1 MGYVR
6 IRRFIYKLLSLM
18 SFLKQLS
25 PKSPKDD
32 VLSGLTVALALVP
45 EAVAFALVAQ
55 VDPLLGLYAA
65 FIIGLITSV
74 FGGRPGM
81 ISGATGAIAVVLV
94 SLVAQHGVEYLF
106 AAVILMGIIQV
117 VFGALQLGK
126 FIRLVPYPVFLGF
139 VNGLALVI
147 FLAQLKQFQVIG
159 EDGTSDWIQGTPLT
173 IMIVLVVA
181 TMAIIHFLPKLTKAV
196 PSTLVAIIVLS
207 LLVVLFNIETRTVG
221 DIASVAGGLPTFHI
235 PTVPFTWETFMI
247 VLPYAVI
254 MALVGLIESLLTL
267 NLVDALTETRGQSN
281 RESMAQG
288 LANFVT
294 GLFGGMGGC
303 AMVGQSIININSGGS
318 GRLSGITAAL
328 ALLAIILLGSPLIEQ
343 IPVAVLIGVMFM
355 VVIGTFKWSSLR
367 LFGRVPHIEL
377 IITAI
382 VMITTVLAD
391 LAVAVILG
399 VILSALVFAWDH
411 AKKVRVQ
418 KFTNDGG
425 NTVYELIGPIF
436 FASVHNFQELFQP
449 KEDAEDVIIDF
460 KRSRVADHSALEAID
475 QLAERYER
483 EGKRLH
489 LVHLSPECRL
499 LLNKAGDLV
508 EVNVLEDPVYSI
520 AAGLTAAEIDAYE
533 ARSKKAGVA
542 H

>member
-1 MGYVR
+1 MQESTT
-6 IRRFIYKLLSLM
+6 FIISQRSRM

-25 PKSPKDD
+25 PISPKDD

-55 VDPLLGLYAA
+55 VHPLLGLYAA

-81 ISGATGAIAVVLV
+81 ISGATGAIAIVLV
-94 SLVAQHGVEYLF
+94 SLVAEHGVEYLF
-106 AAVILMGIIQV
+106 AAVILMGTLQII
-117 VFGALQLGK
+117 FGVLQLGK

-147 FLAQLKQFQVIG
+147 FLAQLKQLQIVG
-159 EDGTSDWIQGTPLT
+159 EDGVSTWIQGAPLY
-173 IMIVLVVA
+173 IMIALIAA
-181 TMAIIHFLPKLTKAV
+181 TMLIIQFLPRFTKAV
-196 PSTLVAIIVLS
+196 PSTLVAIILLS
-207 LLVVLFNIETRTVG
+207 LLVALFNVDTRTVG
-221 DIASVAGGLPTFHI
+221 DIASVAGDLPTFHI
-235 PTVPFTWETFMI
+235 PTVPFTWETFFI
-247 VLPYAVI
+247 ILPYAVV

-267 NLVDALTETRGQSN
+267 NLVDALTETRGQAN
-281 RESMAQG
+281 RESVAQG
-288 LANFVT
+288 FANFVT

-328 ALLAIILLGSPLIEQ
+328 ALLAIILLGAPLIEQ
-343 IPVAVLIGVMFM
+343 IPIAVLIGVMFM

-377 IITAI
+377 LITAV
-382 VMITTVLAD
+382 VMATTVLAD
-391 LAVAVILG
+391 LAMAVILG

-411 AKKVRVQ
+411 AKKIRVQ
-418 KFTNDGG
+418 KYVNDGG

-436 FASVHNFQELFQP
+436 FASIHNFQELFQP
-449 KEDAEDVIIDF
+449 REDAEDVIIDF
-460 KRSRVADHSALEAID
+460 QRSRVADHSALEAID
-475 QLAERYER
+475 QLAESYER
-483 EGKRLH
+483 AGKRLH

-499 LLNKAGDLV
+499 LLKKAGDLV
-508 EVNVLEDPVYSI
+508 EVNVLEDPVYSV
-520 AAGLTAAEIDAYE
+520 AAGLTAAEVDAYE
-533 ARSKKAGVA
+533 ARSKKTGAA

>member
-1 MGYVR
+1 MQESTA
-6 IRRFIYKLLSLM
+6 FIISHRYRM

-55 VDPLLGLYAA
+55 VHPLLGLYAA
-65 FIIGLITSV
+65 FIIGIITSV

-81 ISGATGAIAVVLV
+81 ISGATGAIAIVLV
-94 SLVAQHGVEYLF
+94 SLVAEHGVEYLF
-106 AAVILMGIIQV
+106 AAVILMGTLQII
-117 VFGALQLGK
+117 FGALKLGK

-147 FLAQLKQFQVIG
+147 FLAQLKQLQIVG
-159 EDGTSDWIQGTPLT
+159 EDGTREWIQGLPLF
-173 IMIVLVVA
+173 IMIGLILA
-181 TMAIIHFLPKLTKAV
+181 TMAIIQFLPKLTKAV
-196 PSTLVAIIVLS
+196 PSTLVAIILLS
-207 LLVVLFNIETRTVG
+207 LIVALLNVDTRTVG
-221 DIASVAGGLPTFHI
+221 DIASVAGDLPTFHI
-235 PTVPFTWETFMI
+235 PTVPLTWETFFI
-247 VLPYAVI
+247 ILPYAVV

-267 NLVDALTETRGQSN
+267 NLVDALTETRGQAN

-303 AMVGQSIININSGGS
+303 AMVGQSIININSGGF

-328 ALLAIILLGSPLIEQ
+328 ALLAIILLGAPLIEQ
-343 IPVAVLIGVMFM
+343 IPIAVLIGVMFM

-377 IITAI
+377 IITAV
-382 VMITTVLAD
+382 VMLTTVLAD

-411 AKKVRVQ
+411 AKKIRVQ
-418 KFTNDGG
+418 KYVNEGG

-436 FASVHNFQELFQP
+436 FASIHNFQALFQP
-449 KEDAEDVIIDF
+449 REDAEDVIIDF

-483 EGKRLH
+483 AGKRLH

-499 LLNKAGDLV
+499 LLKKAGDLV
-508 EVNVLEDPVYSI
+508 EVNVLEDPVYSV
-520 AAGLTAAEIDAYE
+520 AAGLTASEIDAYA
-533 ARSKKAGVA
+533 ARSKKVGGAA

>member
-1 MGYVR
+1 
-6 IRRFIYKLLSLM
+6 M
-18 SFLKQLS
+18 SFIKQLS
-25 PKSPKDD
+25 PVSPKDD
-32 VLSGLTVALALVP
+32 FLSGLTVALALVP

-55 VDPLLGLYAA
+55 VHPLLGLYAA

-81 ISGATGAIAVVLV
+81 ISGATGAIAIVLV
-94 SLVAQHGVEYLF
+94 SLVAEHGVEYLF
-106 AAVILMGIIQV
+106 SAVILMGILQIT
-117 VFGALQLGK
+117 FGALQLGK

-147 FLAQLKQFQVIG
+147 FLAQLKQLQVVG
-159 EDGTSDWIQGTPLT
+159 EDGSSAWIQGTPLF
-173 IMIVLVVA
+173 IMIALITA
-181 TMAIIHFLPKLTKAV
+181 TMLIIQFLPKLTKAV
-196 PSTLVAIIVLS
+196 PSTLVAIILLS
-207 LLVVLFNIETRTVG
+207 LLVALFNVDTRTVG
-221 DIASVAGGLPTFHI
+221 DIASVAGDLPSFHI
-235 PTVPFTWETFMI
+235 PMVPLTWETFFI
-247 VLPYAVI
+247 ILPYAVV

-267 NLVDALTETRGQSN
+267 NLVDALTETRGQAN

-288 LANFVT
+288 LANFIT

-328 ALLAIILLGSPLIEQ
+328 ALLAIILLGAPLIEQ
-343 IPVAVLIGVMFM
+343 IPIAVLIGVMFM

-377 IITAI
+377 LITAV
-382 VMITTVLAD
+382 VMITTVMAD

-411 AKKVRVQ
+411 AKKIRVR
-418 KFTNDGG
+418 KFVNEGG

-449 KEDAEDVIIDF
+449 REDAEDVIIDF
-460 KRSRVADHSALEAID
+460 QRSRVADHSALEAID

-483 EGKRLH
+483 AGKRLH

-499 LLNKAGDLV
+499 LLKKAGDLV
-508 EVNVLEDPVYSI
+508 EVNVLEDPVYSV
-520 AAGLTAAEIDAYE
+520 AAGLTATEIDAYA
-533 ARSKKAGVA
+533 ARSKKIGASS

>member
-1 MGYVR
+1 MQESTT
-6 IRRFIYKLLSLM
+6 FIISQRSRM

-55 VDPLLGLYAA
+55 VHPLLGLYAA

-81 ISGATGAIAVVLV
+81 ISGATGAIAIVLV
-94 SLVAQHGVEYLF
+94 SLVAEHGVEYLF
-106 AAVILMGIIQV
+106 AAVILMGTLQII
-117 VFGALQLGK
+117 FGILQLGK

-147 FLAQLKQFQVIG
+147 FLAQLKQLQVVG
-159 EDGTSDWIQGTPLT
+159 EDGVSTWIQGTPLY
-173 IMIVLVVA
+173 IMIALIA
-181 TMAIIHFLPKLTKAV
+181 TTMLIIQFLPKLTKAV
-196 PSTLVAIIVLS
+196 PSTLVAIILLS
-207 LLVVLFNIETRTVG
+207 LLVALFNVDTRTVG
-221 DIASVAGGLPTFHI
+221 DIASVAGDLPTFHI
-235 PTVPFTWETFMI
+235 PTVPLTWETFFI
-247 VLPYAVI
+247 ILPYAVV

-267 NLVDALTETRGQSN
+267 NLVDALTETRGQAN
-281 RESMAQG
+281 RESVAQG
-288 LANFVT
+288 FANFVT

-328 ALLAIILLGSPLIEQ
+328 ALLAIILLGAPLIEQ
-343 IPVAVLIGVMFM
+343 IPIAVLIGVMFM

-377 IITAI
+377 IITAV
-382 VMITTVLAD
+382 VMATTVLAD

-411 AKKVRVQ
+411 AKKIRVQ
-418 KFTNDGG
+418 KFVNDGG

-436 FASVHNFQELFQP
+436 FASIHNFQELFQP
-449 KEDAEDVIIDF
+449 NEDAEDVIIDF
-460 KRSRVADHSALEAID
+460 KRSRFADHSALEAID

-483 EGKRLH
+483 AGKRLH

-508 EVNVLEDPVYSI
+508 EVNVLEDPVYSV
-520 AAGLTAAEIDAYE
+520 AAGLTATEIDAYE
-533 ARSKKAGVA
+533 ARSKKSGAAA

>member
-1 MGYVR
+1 
-6 IRRFIYKLLSLM
+6 M

-25 PKSPKDD
+25 PLSPKDD

-65 FIIGLITSV
+65 FIIGLVTSV

-106 AAVILMGIIQV
+106 AAVVLMGILQII
-117 VFGALQLGK
+117 FGAFQLGK
-126 FIRLVPYPVFLGF
+126 FIRLVPYSVFLGF

-147 FLAQLKQFQVIG
+147 FLAQMKQFQIKDA
-159 EDGTSDWIQGTPLT
+159 DGVYQWIQGTPLI
-173 IMIVLVVA
+173 IMLVLVIA
-181 TMAIIHFLPKLTKAV
+181 TMAIIQFLPKLTKAV
-196 PSTLVAIIVLS
+196 PSTLVAIVALS
-207 LLVVLFNIETRTVG
+207 VAVYLFNLDTRTVG
-221 DIASVAGGLPTFHI
+221 DISSVAGDLPTFHI
-235 PTVPFTWETFMI
+235 PSVPFTLETLWI
-247 VLPYAVI
+247 VLPYAII

-267 NLVDALTETRGQSN
+267 NLVDALTETRGQAN

-328 ALLAIILLGSPLIEQ
+328 ALLAIILLGAPLIEQ

-367 LFGRVPHIEL
+367 LFGRVPHLDLL
-377 IITAI
+377 ITGV
-382 VMITTVLAD
+382 VMVVTVFAD

-399 VILSALVFAWDH
+399 VILSALVFAWEH
-411 AKKVRVQ
+411 AKKIRVQ
-418 KFTNDGG
+418 KYTNDGG

-436 FASVHNFQELFQP
+436 FASIHNFQELFQP
-449 KEDAEDVIIDF
+449 NEDAQDVIIDF
-460 KRSRVADHSALEAID
+460 KRSRVADHSALEAVD
-475 QLAERYER
+475 QLAERFEKA
-483 EGKRLH
+483 GKRLH

-499 LLNKAGDLV
+499 LLKKAGDLV
-508 EVNVLEDPVYSI
+508 EVNVVEDPVYAI
-520 AAGLTAAEIDAYE
+520 AAGLTSKEIDAY
-533 ARSKKAGVA
+533 AMRSKKSGEAS